1 MNNPLGL
8 SKTKLNEIFSDV
20 NMLYRDNI
28 EEVIKEYV
36 LQGLKQTLE
45 RAMKAEVL
53 GYLKAKRYERKRV
66 RIDSRNGYRYR
77 NLLTAFGLLQGL
89 KVPRTR
95 RKGGYCPGVFKR
107 YQRRWRQVNDFIR
120 EIFIAGASTRQV
132 GLVMKVLLGKSV
144 SASTVSTVAKDLDSQ
159 LAAFHRRA
167 LRDDYVYLF
176 LDGVRQRVV
185 SCGKAVKKLVLV
197 AYGIRRDGY
206 REVID
211 FRLAKSESEHDWT
224 VLLNSLYRRGL
235 EGKDLHLIITDGAPG
250 LLAALDMLYPHVDRQ
265 RCWAHKLR
273 NVANK
278 LPKKYQLACLSEAKG
293 IYAASNYRA
302 AVQCFKMWCRKWR
315 GKVPKAV
322 QCLEKDIEEL
332 LVFFKEDKKL
342 WIKIRTT
349 NMIES
354 LFKQLRRRTRPMN
367 LFANVESCERIVYAL
382 FTKYNKQWKDRRY
395 VINI

>member
-20 NMLYRDNI
+20 NMLYRDNV
-28 EEVIKEYV
+28 EEVISEHV
-36 LQGLKQTLE
+36 LRGLKKMFE

-53 GYLKAKRYERKRV
+53 GYLKAKRYERKKV
-66 RIDSRNGYRYR
+66 RIDSRNGFRYR
-77 NLLTAFGLLQGL
+77 NLTTAFGLIKAI

-95 RKGGYCPGVFKR
+95 KKGYQPRAFER

-132 GLVMKVLLGKSV
+132 GLVMKVLLGKGV
-144 SASTVSTVAKDLDSQ
+144 SASTVSTVVKDLDSQ
-159 LAAFHRRA
+159 LGVFHRRT
-167 LRDDYVYLF
+167 LGDDYVYLF

-197 AYGIRRDGY
+197 AYGIRHDGY
-206 REVID
+206 REIID

-235 EGKDLHLIITDGAPG
+235 EGNDLHLIITDGALG

-278 LPKKYQLACLSEAKG
+278 LPKKYQVECLSEAKG
-293 IYAASNYRA
+293 IYAAPNYRA
-302 AVQCFKMWCRKWR
+302 AVQHYKVWCRKWR

-367 LFANVESCERIVYAL
+367 LFVNVESCERIVYAL